1 MIRIMDAKDPTR
13 FGRRGFL
20 ASIASSGLLAG
31 LVGVRSAAS
40 DDDAGPVTVSGR
52 RIHKYRPDG
61 DFFEHE
67 QRFVSPELRDYY
79 GKATLVYDEGTIHR
93 RAVPDEYTDP
103 DRAFTLNY
111 RDTAVI
117 GRFREFDRLE
127 TKQRDAGSADAAV
140 GTASIPDYTGPLY
153 VYNSDVDNPQE
164 EDLGEATGPI
174 NVGWNRDLDRDAA
187 SINSQMESWGWTSL
201 YAGSPGDRYVIMDE
215 DASLPYVTKQD
226 EHIVKGLSTP
236 TTQYHVR
243 AYDLPQY
250 EEENI
255 AVAGQAHKD
264 PVLHDGPPWNFAE
277 AREAASSA
285 WDDNGYSTV
294 FHYVE
299 NGEGYDT
306 SDGFFDQVRA
316 D

>member
-1 MIRIMDAKDPTR
+1 MDAKDPTR

-31 LVGVRSAAS
+31 LVGVGSAAS

-236 TTQYHVR
+236 TTQYPRPRVR
-243 AYDLPQY
+243 PP
-250 EEENI
+250 
-255 AVAGQAHKD
+255 
-264 PVLHDGPPWNFAE
+264 PVRGGEHRGRRPGAQGSRPPRRPALELRRGPRGRLERLGRQRVLDRFPLR
-277 AREAASSA
+277 RERR
-285 WDDNGYSTV
+285 GIR
-294 FHYVE
+294 H
-299 NGEGYDT
+299 
-306 SDGFFDQVRA
+306 
-316 D
+316 